1 MRNYKNLEIWKL
13 GMEIVGKVYRFS
25 LNLPSNEKYN
35 LVSQITRSA
44 VSIPSNIAEGCSRR
58 SVIDYRRFLELALGS
73 AFELETQLL
82 IIQNLDLTSDQSI
95 ALLLDDVN
103 HEQRMISSLINTLS
117 KEIKNK

>member
-82 IIQNLDLTSDQSI
+82 IIQNLGLTSDQSI